1 MFRNVYWKTLYD
13 HRRGLAGW
21 SIAIFVLVG
30 LESALWPSMRD
41 LPDLKEFYAKLPE
54 ELGKLFN
61 LDAMSTG
68 VGFLNAEL
76 FTLLLPAMFLVYGIG
91 HGARAVAGEEE
102 DGTLDLL
109 LVTPITGASIVVQ
122 KALALFTCLFGL
134 GLALFVATTSMSV
147 VFDVGIS
154 PAQAASGSL
163 AMALLG
169 SEYGALALAAGAIL
183 GRRSLAIGIAAAAA
197 NGAYVLYASG
207 LMLDSVEPWAPL
219 SPFHQALTGG
229 PLGAGLSAGYL
240 WLAAGAAALTLIAAP
255 ALDGRDIAAHA

>member
-13 HRRGLAGW
+13 QRRGLIGW
-21 SIAIFVLVG
+21 SIAIVALVT
-30 LESALWPSMRD
+30 LESAIWPTIRTM
-41 LPDLKEFYAKLPE
+41 PDLKEIYANFPD
-54 ELGKLFN
+54 ELGKLFD

-68 VGFLNAEL
+68 PGFLNAEL
-76 FTLLLPAMFLVYGIG
+76 FTLLLPALFLIYGIG
-91 HGARAVAGEEE
+91 HGARSLAGEEE
-102 DGTLDLL
+102 AGTLDLL
-109 LVTPITGASIVVQ
+109 LVTPITGARIVLQ

-134 GLALFVATTSMSV
+134 GLTLFVATTTMSV

-154 PAQAASGSL
+154 PGQAASGSL

-169 SEYGALALAAGAIL
+169 SEFGALALAAGAIF

-197 NGAYVLYASG
+197 NGAYVLYATG
-207 LMLDSVEPWAPL
+207 LMLESAEPWSPL

-229 PLGAGLSAGYL
+229 PLGAGLTTGYI
-240 WLAAGAAALTLIAAP
+240 WLAAGTAALTLIAAP